1 MIEYQNINK
10 GESGLSVR
18 AKLNKMF
25 SALITGSEGV
35 NQVWVQM
42 QKVLNSY
49 DDLEKLTEA
58 QYEELK
64 DQVLKSFDYMDMTAQ
79 DLITYINAI
88 NGGVA
93 GFADNTEYNPNI
105 PEDKAAT
112 IIAIGPGTYTYF
124 KDADGVAITI
134 TEPQSFTVFY
144 KGENSN
150 YWKHKTINLEVTY
163 PPITQELG
171 DSETAVMSQKAVS
184 EKLSD
189 ISSEV
194 KHIAL
199 VNGESLKQNNGW
211 INSNGYVDVSRGKYI
226 RDIGVLE
233 GQTITYEGSYGGAAV
248 GWIFYDISN
257 NIISYKTKTDLG
269 FVKEQITI
277 PNGCVKI
284 SVSSYN
290 DTLNLVL
297 DGNNPN
303 TYIGKVEHKEDIDL
317 INKKIEEVNSETN
330 DLNSSVEFIK
340 IFTGILVE
348 KETGWFNSSG
358 YFNNDRGKAIR
369 NIEVNESQTFI
380 YTGSYGGSCV
390 GWIFYNNEGGILSVK
405 SKENLGVVSEKIV
418 VPTGAV
424 KMSVCSFT
432 DTLNLEVENGIPNS
446 YTHKTEFEEEKKSLS
461 VKFKDIDRRFFNTA
475 LYPSVA
481 TEIGFINTN
490 GQINEHD
497 TSNRTK
503 PFLVKG
509 GDVLVY
515 KGSYGGSAAGIV
527 FFDADDE
534 VVSVVSKT
542 DVGIVTEEIQVPDG
556 AHYAIASSFNNPIE
570 IYYKNGLVD
579 DVKSLEKELQ
589 GKTNNADF
597 YGKTATYNLFYKFD
611 KANGTNIAKN
621 KVLDS
626 AILFS
631 AFVPNPGYE
640 NDEIYM
646 IALSAYYNTTS
657 SEMNPTRYDV
667 WVHNQTRGKD
677 VYQYI
682 NKDVNNQS
690 RFMKVYKESEYGT
703 LYMLIDTD
711 VVKSYNENGTYKA
724 ILFGQREYAIAKS
737 STENPFL
744 NPIIWDSE
752 EDGKVFSIAWFGTS
766 IPAGAYPKIVGE
778 ILGVKVYNEAVGE
791 SLVRLGWGKNCI
803 ADGDNID
810 IWGCSGTDTS
820 KWNPI
825 SNTITALAKSMS
837 ASIEEKEYYL
847 NHLSHFERICG
858 GTLDRERYTDD
869 IIKGFSYEN
878 KLLKY
883 IDSSRNDYTPI
894 DLLVFDHGHNDLNP
908 DGDPLWNTYDI
919 ANRDKDNYWGAMN
932 FLMDIIRKYNP
943 HQNVCQISH
952 YQGNVDYS
960 ANFYKAQQQFAE
972 HWGIPFMELYKLTQM
987 STSEKVRTN
996 GWWGYTDGLWHNEGL
1011 VFRVNADGT
1020 FTTNQSC
1027 VIQYDFGIAKGTYDS
1042 ETQLFT
1048 SSETILPTTTNAR
1061 NVQELDGITTMLLSP
1076 RELYMKDRLHPASDL
1091 SGTANNRIARLL
1103 ASWINSTYLYKSKSL
1118 I

>member
-1 MIEYQNINK
+1 MVKIKTLKSWNEDHTKRVPIAPRTHVKAVFDNNGNTLDSLMAVQD
-10 GESGLSVR
+10 E
-18 AKLNKMF
+18 KL
-25 SALITGSEGV
+25 AELGSE
-35 NQVWVQM
+35 
-42 QKVLNSY
+42 L
-49 DDLEKLTEA
+49 
-58 QYEELK
+58 
-64 DQVLKSFDYMDMTAQ
+64 
-79 DLITYINAI
+79 
-88 NGGVA
+88 
-93 GFADNTEYNPNI
+93 
-105 PEDKAAT
+105 
-112 IIAIGPGTYTYF
+112 
-124 KDADGVAITI
+124 
-134 TEPQSFTVFY
+134 
-144 KGENSN
+144 
-150 YWKHKTINLEVTY
+150 
-163 PPITQELG
+163 
-171 DSETAVMSQKAVS
+171 
-184 EKLSD
+184 
-189 ISSEV
+189 

-199 VNGESLKQNNGW
+199 INGESLEQENGW
-211 INSNGYVDVSRGKYI
+211 IGSNGYVDVSRGKHI

-233 GQTITYEGSYGGAAV
+233 GQTLTYEGSYGGAAV
-248 GWIFYDISN
+248 GWIFYDSSN

-269 FVKEQITI
+269 VAKEQITI
-277 PNGCVKI
+277 PTGCVKI
-284 SVSSYN
+284 SVSSFN

-330 DLNSSVEFIK
+330 DLDSSVEFIK
-340 IFTGILVE
+340 IFTGAFVD
-348 KETGWFNSSG
+348 KETGWFNSNG
-358 YFNNDRGKAIR
+358 YFSIERGKAIR

-380 YTGSYGGSCV
+380 YTGNYGGICV
-390 GWIFYNNEGGILSVK
+390 GWIFYNNEGGILSAK
-405 SKENLGVVSEKIV
+405 SKEDLAVVSEKIV

-424 KMSVCSFT
+424 KMSVCSFD
-432 DTLNLEVENGIPNS
+432 DTLNLEAENSIPNS
-446 YTHKTEFEEEKKSLS
+446 YTHKTEFEEEKKSSS

-481 TEIGFINTN
+481 TEIGYIKTN
-490 GQINEHD
+490 GQIAEHD

-515 KGSYGGSAAGIV
+515 KGFYGGNAAGIV
-527 FFDADDE
+527 FFDADDK
-534 VVSVVSKT
+534 VVSVTSKT
-542 DVGIVTEEIQVPDG
+542 DLGIVTEEIQVPDG
-556 AHYAIASSFNNPIE
+556 AHYAIASSFNKPIE
-570 IYYKNGLVD
+570 IYYKNGLGYG
-579 DVKSLEKELQ
+579 VKSLEQELQ
-589 GKTNNADF
+589 GKTNNVDF

-611 KANGTNIAKN
+611 KANGTDIAKN

-626 AILFS
+626 AIVFS
-631 AFVPNPGYE
+631 AFVPNPGFE

-667 WVHNQTRGKD
+667 WVHNQTKGKE

-724 ILFGQREYAIAKS
+724 ILFGQREYTIAKS
-737 STENPFL
+737 SADNPFL
-744 NPIIWDSE
+744 NPIIWDDNYKPE
-752 EDGKVFSIAWFGTS
+752 EDGNVFSIAWFGTS

-803 ADGDNID
+803 ADGDTID

-847 NHLSHFERICG
+847 NHLSHFEQICG
-858 GTLDRERYTDD
+858 GTLDREIYTDD
-869 IIKGFSYEN
+869 IVKGFSYEN

-883 IDSSRNDYTPI
+883 IDSSRDDYTPV

-932 FLMDIIRKYNP
+932 FLMDIIRKYSP

-987 STSEKVRTN
+987 STSEKIRTN

-1011 VFRVNADGT
+1011 VFRVNDDGT

-1027 VIQYDFGIAKGTYDS
+1027 VIQYDFGINKGTYDS

-1061 NVQELDGITTMLLSP
+1061 NVQELNGITTMLLSP

-1103 ASWINSTYLYKSKSL
+1103 ASWINSTYLYKNN
-1118 I
+1118 